1 MARHLRTSRRPYG
14 LVTPRDF
21 DLSPYFEI
29 VKFSLI
35 EGARV
40 PAVEPEPKP
49 SYARRAVA
57 AFPILSRF
65 RRSPSPSPS
74 PTLAKA
80 PATTVIADHA
90 LRSG

>member
-35 EGARV
+35 ESARIPV
-40 PAVEPEPKP
+40 VEPEPRP

-65 RRSPSPSPS
+65 RRT
-74 PTLAKA
+74 PTPAIAKA
-80 PATTVIADHA
+80 PAATVIADHA
-90 LRSG
+90 LRGG